1 MHLKLKKEKGR
12 KDHMK
17 TNIIFLS
24 FLLSSVISLAET
36 IIQLPESNIQSD
48 YVEINKMKNLK
59 NIIVIEKKEI
69 QEKGYTNLSAVLQ
82 DIPNIHVGTTSW
94 GEIDIRGQGEGH
106 AAKNL
111 QVLIDGAPITTL
123 VNHPL
128 QTNYDVVPVE
138 NIERIEIIPGGGSII
153 YGSGTA
159 GGVINITT
167 NLSRL
172 HRPINIVEVSAGT
185 GGEKYNLA
193 FGHRVNKRL
202 NVQLSYLRNNQNLY
216 FKDTYRHSNY
226 FTAGLHYQI
235 SDRQNLSLRYSTL
248 TEDGKFVRNI
258 LYKKLKQEGK
268 NYRPEKKKVTAG
280 LDKDGHKIE
289 KWMDGY
295 SNAKRNMDSFN
306 LSYRFR
312 LGENSTYLID
322 AFYNKGHFSN
332 MALSDQT
339 MYHHTYGVKNKLDFF
354 YAKNTAFDG
363 SSLLIGLDS
372 YQQDAKLEYDDYKSL
387 SYKDKTY
394 YTKPLSFKYKKKTN
408 AFYLLNTLKYGDWES
423 SQGIRRDYTYWH
435 FDKVASKNE
444 GKETSHRHN
453 TNYEFSLAY
462 KYRDTGRIYA
472 RYERGFTSPDGLEIT
487 DDFSKQDIKPTK
499 GKDEIYDLY
508 EIGWKEYFGFTTL
521 NLTAFY
527 SFTDNEM
534 SRNYVFNELGFGRK
548 TINIL
553 KTKRKGI
560 ELSLSQKLGNLELKE
575 SYAYLKGKRTYNGK
589 ESQFLD
595 PDDYVDWSNTG
606 LPKVPKHSLS
616 LEAKYHFSPK
626 ISVGLRYKYN
636 GKYSNFSNLKQKEEE
651 GYIKS
656 HAVTDLSLHY
666 QNEKG
671 FHLYGGI
678 NNLFN
683 EKYFEYTGSKMYT
696 IIPAEERTF
705 FVGAKYQF

>member
-1 MHLKLKKEKGR
+1 MSLKLKNERGEN
-12 KDHMK
+12 HSMK
-17 TNIIFLS
+17 MKILFLT
-24 FLLSSVISLAET
+24 FLLCNIASFAEKT
-36 IIQLPESNIQSD
+36 ILLPESNIQSD

-59 NIIVIEKKEI
+59 NVIVIEKKEI

-82 DIPNIHVGTTSW
+82 DVPSIHVGTSSW
-94 GEIDIRGQGEGH
+94 GEIDIRGQGEGK
-106 AAKNL
+106 AGKNL

-167 NLSRL
+167 NLNRL
-172 HRPINIVEVSAGT
+172 YRPVNILEASAGT
-185 GGEKYNLA
+185 GGEKYHVA
-193 FGHRVNKRL
+193 FGHTFKNKL
-202 NVQLSYLRNNQNLY
+202 NLQVSYLRNNQNLY
-216 FKDTYRHSNY
+216 FKNTYRNSNY
-226 FTAGLHYQI
+226 LTAGLYYPI
-235 SDRQNLSLRYSTL
+235 SDRQNISLRYSTL
-248 TEDGKFVRNI
+248 REDGKFVRNI
-258 LYKKLKQEGK
+258 IYKKLEQDGK
-268 NYRPEKKKVTAG
+268 NYRPEKKKITVG

-289 KWMDGY
+289 KWVDGY

-306 LSYRFR
+306 LNYQFK
-312 LGENSTYLID
+312 LGENSNYLMNI
-322 AFYNKGHFSN
+322 FYNKGNFSN
-332 MALSDQT
+332 MAWGEQT
-339 MYHHTYGVKNKLDFF
+339 MYHHTYGIKNKFDLF
-354 YAKNTAFDG
+354 YANHTILDG

-372 YQQDAKLEYDDYKSL
+372 YQQDAKLEYDDYKIL

-394 YTKPLSFKYKKKTN
+394 YARPLSFKYKKKTN
-408 AFYLLNTLKYGDWES
+408 AFYLLNTLKYGKWES

-435 FDKVASKNE
+435 FDKIASKNE

-453 TNYEFSLAY
+453 TNYELSLAY
-462 KYRDTGRIYA
+462 KYRDTGRVYV

-487 DDFSKQDIKPTK
+487 DDFSKQPITATK

-508 EIGWKEYFGFTTL
+508 EIGWRDYFGFSTI

-527 SFTDNEM
+527 SSTDNEM

-553 KTKRKGI
+553 KTKRKGV
-560 ELSLSQKLGNLELKE
+560 ELSLSQKLGKLELKE
-575 SYAYLKGKRTYNGK
+575 SYAYLKGKRDYNGK
-589 ESQFLD
+589 ESQFLN

-606 LPKVPKHSLS
+606 LPKVPKHSLT
-616 LEAKYHFSPK
+616 LEAKYQFTPR
-626 ISVGLRYKYN
+626 ISASLRYKYN
-636 GKYSNFSNLKQKEEE
+636 GKYSNFSDLKQKEEE

-671 FHLYGGI
+671 LHLYGGI

-705 FVGAKYQF
+705 FLGAKYTF

>member
-1 MHLKLKKEKGR
+1 MNKRIL
-12 KDHMK
+12 
-17 TNIIFLS
+17 FLT
-24 FLLSSVISLAET
+24 FLLSHAAVFAET
-36 IIQLPESNIQSD
+36 TIHLPETNIQSD

-59 NIIVIEKKEI
+59 NVIVLEKKEI
-69 QEKGYTNLSAVLQ
+69 QEKGYTNLSAILQ
-82 DIPNIHVGTTSW
+82 DIPSIHVGTSSW
-94 GEIDIRGQGEGH
+94 GEIDIRGQGEGN

-138 NIERIEIIPGGGSII
+138 NIERIEVIPGGGSII

-172 HRPINIVEVSAGT
+172 HKPVNLVEFSAGNS
-185 GGEKYNLA
+185 GEKYNLA
-193 FGHRVNKRL
+193 FGHKINNKL
-202 NVQLSYLRNNQNLY
+202 NIQVSYLRNNQNLY
-216 FKDTYRHSNY
+216 FKDTYRNSNY
-226 FTAGLHYQI
+226 FTTGMHYQI

-248 TEDGKFVRNI
+248 TEEGKFVRNI
-258 LYKKLKQEGK
+258 IYKKLEKDGK
-268 NYRPEKKKVTAG
+268 NYRPDKKKVTIG

-289 KWMDGY
+289 KWVDGY
-295 SNAKRNMDSFN
+295 SDADRTMDSFN
-306 LSYRFR
+306 LSYR
-312 LGENSTYLID
+312 LQVGENSNYLMD

-332 MALSDQT
+332 IIGGTQT
-339 MYHHTYGVKNKLDFF
+339 MYHHTYGVKNKFDVF

-372 YQQDAKLEYDDYKSL
+372 YQQDATLEYDDYKSL

-394 YTKPLSFKYKKKTN
+394 YTRPLSFKYKKRTN

-453 TNYEFSLAY
+453 TNYELSLAY
-462 KYRDTGRIYA
+462 KYRDTGRVYT

-487 DDFSKQDIKPTK
+487 DDFSSQDIMATK

-508 EIGWKEYFGFTTL
+508 EIGWREYLGFTTI

-527 SFTDNEM
+527 SKTDNEM
-534 SRNYVFNELGFGRK
+534 SRNYILSEELGFGRK

-560 ELSLSQKLGNLELKE
+560 ELSLSQKFGKLELKE
-575 SYAYLKGKRTYNGK
+575 SYAYLKGKREYNGK
-589 ESQFLD
+589 QSEFLNAN
-595 PDDYVDWSNTG
+595 DYVDWSNTG
-606 LPKVPKHSLS
+606 LPKVPKHSLT
-616 LEAKYHFSPK
+616 LEAKYQFNPK
-626 ISVGLRYKYN
+626 ISASLRYKYN
-636 GKYSNFSNLKQKEEE
+636 GKYSNFSDLKQKEEE

-666 QNEKG
+666 HNEKG
-671 FHLYGGI
+671 LSLYGGI

-683 EKYFEYTGSKMYT
+683 EKYFEYTGSRMYT